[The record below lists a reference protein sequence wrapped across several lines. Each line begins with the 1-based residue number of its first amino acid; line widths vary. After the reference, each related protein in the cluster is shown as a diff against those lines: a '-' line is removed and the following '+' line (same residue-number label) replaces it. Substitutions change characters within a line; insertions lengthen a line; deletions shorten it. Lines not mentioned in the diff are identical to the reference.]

1 MSDHR
6 TIQAPASD
14 TTTGDTTRDYL
25 RTLTRA
31 RAASGEGRWPA
42 AAALWNRVVERNP
55 VSGNHWYWLAEARFA
70 TGDYGAAATA
80 YRRAVAIGV
89 WDRPAGLVLPAE
101 LRLRIARC
109 HAELGDPAAA
119 RAALTEAVD
128 AGLRDLDAVWTDE
141 HLSSLR
147 SEEWFVERFGPPDV
161 SAASRVDGW
170 RGDLRLLA
178 REAARRS
185 YQFGSRIDRDRFDAA
200 VDRIDQAIPQ
210 LTDAQILVELK
221 KLVRLLDDGH
231 AYVLPR
237 QDDTERR
244 RALPVQLF
252 QFAEGLYVTATAP
265 EHGRLLGAQVL
276 AFDECPVAELAA
288 ALDPLISRDNAQG
301 PAAMAPKLMR
311 QAVIL
316 HALGVLTDPGRATL
330 TVRLPDGSTDRATLP
345 ADAQFSYLVE
355 GDPCPPGWRF
365 LPHELPGD
373 LPLYL
378 RNPAA
383 PYWYDLLPEH
393 RLAYV
398 QWNAVGTAALEP
410 VEQFWDRLLGAVEDR
425 GLDRLVI
432 DLRRNGGGNTFLTV
446 PVLHQL
452 IGHRRLNRRGHL
464 FVIIGRHT
472 FSAAQNFTTALD
484 RHTNAIF
491 VGEPTGS
498 RPNFVGETIPFEL
511 PYSKLQANVSDLYW
525 QSSWPFDH
533 RSWIAPDLYAPPS
546 FEAFAAN
553 RDVAME
559 AVLAATSGH
568 EHLPGW

>member
-1 MSDHR
+1 MSDPR
-6 TIQAPASD
+6 TIEPPASG
-14 TTTGDTTRDYL
+14 TATRDYL

-31 RAASGEGRWPA
+31 QAASEAGRWRVA
-42 AAALWNRVVERNP
+42 VELWERVVERNP
-55 VSGNHWYWLAEARFA
+55 VSGNNWYWLAEARFA
-70 TGDYGAAATA
+70 AGGYGGAATA

-89 WDRPAGLVLPAE
+89 WDRQAGLVLPAE
-101 LRLRIARC
+101 LLLRIARC
-109 HAELGDPAAA
+109 HAERGEPAAA
-119 RAALTEAVD
+119 RAALTEALD
-128 AGLRDLDAVWTDE
+128 AGLRDLDGVWADE

-147 SEEWFVERFGPPDV
+147 SEGWFVERFGPPDLET
-161 SAASRVDGW
+161 ASRVDGW

-185 YQFGSRIDRDRFDAA
+185 YHVGSRIDRARFDSA
-200 VDRIDQAIPQ
+200 VHRLDQEIPQ
-210 LTDAQILVELK
+210 LADAQILVELK

-231 AYVLPR
+231 AFVLPR
-237 QDDTERR
+237 QDDAELR
-244 RALPVQLF
+244 RALPVQF
-252 QFAEGLYVTATAP
+252 YQFAEGLFVTATAP

-276 AFDECPVAELAA
+276 AFDGYPVDELVT
-288 ALDPLISRDNAQG
+288 ALDPLIARDNEYG
-301 PAAMAPKLMR
+301 AASVAPQLIR
-311 QAVIL
+311 QTVIL
-316 HALGVLTDPGRATL
+316 HAIGVLADPARATL
-330 TVRLPDGSTDRATLP
+330 TARLADGATTPVSLP
-345 ADAQFSYLVE
+345 ADSLVSQLVE
-355 GDPCPPGWRF
+355 DAPCPPGWRF
-365 LPHELPGD
+365 LPYELPGD
-373 LPLYL
+373 PPLYL

-383 PYWYDLLPEH
+383 PYWYDLLPDQ
-393 RLAYV
+393 RLAYA
-398 QWNAVGTAALEP
+398 QWNSVGTARGEP
-410 VEQFWDRLLGAVEDR
+410 VEQFWDRLFGAVDDH

-452 IGHRRLNRRGHL
+452 IGHRRVNRRGHL

-511 PYSKLQANVSDLYW
+511 PYSKLLANVSDLYW
-525 QSSWPFDH
+525 QSSWPVDH
-533 RSWIAPDLYAPPS
+533 RSWVAPDLYAPPTY
-546 FEAFAAN
+546 EAFAAN

-559 AVLAATSGH
+559 AVVAAAAH